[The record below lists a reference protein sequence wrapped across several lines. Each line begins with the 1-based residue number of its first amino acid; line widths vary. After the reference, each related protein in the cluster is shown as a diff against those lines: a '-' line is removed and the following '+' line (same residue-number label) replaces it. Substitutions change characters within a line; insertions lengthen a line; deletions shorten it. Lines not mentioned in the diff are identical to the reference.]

1 MSLLCLGLVP
11 SYTWPSE
18 LTVNSQSACQSRQ
31 SSLWVERAPLILEEE
46 EVGELAV
53 EGGSTINRIFF
64 FFEEGVNWVLEVLP
78 DCGSQE
84 RETCTSH
91 QLFWESDSPPLW
103 RQPRAVKCI
112 TAALWGGDRR
122 WWCDPNRSVPHRV
135 ELCIPERTRPPAQM
149 LIGAASHLRGRGKEG
164 PNKPSLK
171 DDRRGTI

>member
-1 MSLLCLGLVP
+1 MPKQAEQFVGR
-11 SYTWPSE
+11 E
-18 LTVNSQSACQSRQ
+18 SAFDPRGGGGRGACSRG
-31 SSLWVERAPLILEEE
+31 W
-46 EVGELAV
+46 
-53 EGGSTINRIFF
+53 INNQQNFF
-64 FFEEGVNWVLEVLP
+64 FFEEGVNWVLEALP

-171 DDRRGTI
+171 DDRRSTI